1 MATLSDAATA
11 SIQARLAN
19 LRYAEKEYWNN
30 RYKSQPCEFDW
41 FYGYTALRKIIRTF
55 VKRNKPILQVG
66 CGNSNFQEGMA
77 RDGYQV
83 VNTDISEVV
92 IDQMR
97 CKHKDVPNLRYVV
110 SDCRNMPEFLDCQFG
125 SVIDKGTVDALLCS
139 KDAADN
145 IRSMFR
151 EISRVLVPGGVFLL
165 ITLGGPAQRLG
176 LVNRHEFDWTV
187 QVCLVR
193 RVPEHKYAPSAPGR
207 AIPLNDTVKPLSY
220 IGPLEVQPDGTVVGL
235 PEPFEPS
242 SYFYTYVCRRS
253 PIVLRGDNQNGKAG
267 KVRLPDGW
275 KATVRAVAEVVGGE
289 LRLPQGILGRGRRV
303 RMTSRT
309 NFERLLREKEQEL
322 ERRRIL
328 AARGGSL
335 SQVSVEQLRNPNK
348 HPDHR
353 QYGNHPDQQQDA
365 DLDLD
370 SASGQQGGAFNHVM
384 NNQQP
389 TTAPAACPRPKTA
402 QGLTTV
408 STTQDVVAVL
418 SGRLSSSFGFGGD
431 GAAAAAEGADHGG
444 RIICSSL
451 DSQEGDCGDCGG
463 Y

>member
-1 MATLSDAATA
+1 M
-11 SIQARLAN
+11 
-19 LRYAEKEYWNN
+19 
-30 RYKSQPCEFDW
+30 
-41 FYGYTALRKIIRTF
+41 
-55 VKRNKPILQVG
+55 
-66 CGNSNFQEGMA
+66 
-77 RDGYQV
+77 
-83 VNTDISEVV
+83 
-92 IDQMR
+92 
-97 CKHKDVPNLRYVV
+97 
-110 SDCRNMPEFLDCQFG
+110 
-125 SVIDKGTVDALLCS
+125 
-139 KDAADN
+139 
-145 IRSMFR
+145 
-151 EISRVLVPGGVFLL
+151 
-165 ITLGGPAQRLG
+165 
-176 LVNRHEFDWTV
+176 

-353 QYGNHPDQQQDA
+353 QYGNHQDQQQDA

-463 Y
+463 YSCGSYGSPRGRGSGGSEGEAVGAARREDEQEGSSPGRGTAAETLRWFGSEDSRVVGGKEGFRTAGEHSGERGRPVQAYPAPTPTPTEPSCADVAPAAAAAAAASDVGGGSSTTPGVSTAAAGAGLESCTAGRAISYRRLSATVQDAFALLDAVDGAGCPLGPHGLDSVLCAVEGGGGLRVKCWWW